1 MGLREQLEITMI
13 FPPRFDD
20 VSRRISV
27 YAGEECTTMGAVG
40 LTHLPHLKLP
50 AIEHGMKIEKDVT
63 TLRFEQVYRE
73 VPGCGK

>member
-1 MGLREQLEITMI
+1 MI

-20 VSRRISV
+20 VSRRMSV
-27 YAGEECTTMGAVG
+27 YAGGECTTLGAVG

-50 AIEHGMKIEKDVT
+50 VIEDETKIEKDVT
-63 TLRFEQVYRE
+63 TMKFQQLYRE

>member
-1 MGLREQLEITMI
+1 M
-13 FPPRFDD
+13 
-20 VSRRISV
+20 SV